1 MSTSLYVGNLSW
13 ETTEEELTTLFKD
26 INELDEVRTKIE
38 TDTLTGQP
46 RGFAFVEVP
55 NEHVE
60 SVIRNMHGF
69 ELNGREL
76 IVN

>member
-13 ETTEEELTTLFKD
+13 ETTEEELTSLFKD
-26 INELDEVRTKIE
+26 INELDDVRTKIE

-60 SVIRNMHGF
+60 NVIRKMHGF